1 LAAVASSRKQ
11 PATNDAGL
19 WEKDERPLAAQGLS
33 ELGRLV
39 RRATPRWPIVALIT
53 ALVAGLAGFRAVSR
67 PSEFS
72 AEVVLRMV
80 QAPEHRIAMST
91 DQLRDHIWE
100 EVFTGP
106 RLLGV
111 IRQYNLSPR
120 WVDKDPSF
128 AVGEFRDAIKV
139 TIFQNDLISGA
150 EIRHSARVG
159 IGFRTGL
166 RQLALPVTRALAE
179 LLIDSQGK
187 QRRATLQAQLDSA
200 NQAVKSATV
209 QANDLRKATG
219 NTQAETEPGGTPV
232 GVTIAALRGAE
243 ERLRNAQT
251 QAVAAAYRLR
261 AATEGQAVRFEE
273 VNPGREPPLP
283 QSPAMTML
291 LAVLI
296 AAAVAFPVCLLL
308 VGAFDPY
315 LAGGDDAVRA
325 GIPVLGI
332 VPGIA
337 GSRPGIGDAEKPSV

>member
-1 LAAVASSRKQ
+1 SSSKQ
-11 PATNDAGL
+11 PAAAAAGS
-19 WEKDERPLAAQGLS
+19 WVKDEGPLAAQGLA

-39 RRATPRWPIVALIT
+39 RRATPRWAIVALLT
-53 ALVAGLAGFRAVSR
+53 MVVAGLAGFKAVSR
-67 PSEFS
+67 PPEFS

-80 QAPEHRIAMST
+80 QAPEHRTAMST
-91 DQLRDHIWE
+91 EQLRDHIWE

-106 RLLGV
+106 RLLAV
-111 IRQYNLSPR
+111 IRQFNLSPR
-120 WVDKDPSF
+120 WAEKDPSY
-128 AVGEFRDAIKV
+128 AVGEFRDAINV

-159 IGFRTGL
+159 IGFRSGV
-166 RQLALPVTRALAE
+166 RQLVLPVTRALAE

-187 QRRATLQAQLDSA
+187 QRRATLEAQLSSA
-200 NQAVKSATV
+200 NQAVQRSTA
-209 QANDLRKATG
+209 QANDLRKAT
-219 NTQAETEPGGTPV
+219 TDASSETAPGGTPV
-232 GVTIAALRGAE
+232 GVAIAALRGSE
-243 ERLRNAQT
+243 DRLRIAQT
-251 QAVAAAYRLR
+251 EAVAAAYRLR
-261 AATEGQAVRFEE
+261 AATEGHAVRFEE

-283 QSPAMTML
+283 RSPAMTML
-291 LAVLI
+291 LTVLM

-337 GSRPGIGDAEKPSV
+337 GPRPGIGDAEKPSV